1 MPTIK
6 LGRLELN
13 CAMAS
18 DTSVFRRNIRS
29 ILKWTIY
36 ALLLLAAY
44 IAGQNP
50 FVLNL
55 FGVRP
60 VLILPVAISVAMFE
74 HEFTGGIFA
83 AAAGIL
89 WGISSDTVFGYYAIV
104 LLVLGA
110 AAGLICSYGLSPNL
124 LTALLLSFGASLITG
139 LLDFFFQYVL
149 WGYNGLGRFFLTSM
163 LPTILITAFF
173 ILPIYYLV
181 RLINGRLQLPK

>member
-1 MPTIK
+1 
-6 LGRLELN
+6 
-13 CAMAS
+13 MAS

-60 VLILPVAISVAMFE
+60 ILILPVAISVAMFE
-74 HEFTGGIFA
+74 HEFSGAIFA

-89 WGISSDTVFGYYAIV
+89 WGISSDTVFGYYAII

-124 LTALLLSFGASLITG
+124 LTALLLSFGASMITG
-139 LLDFFFQYVL
+139 LLDFFFLYVL
-149 WGYNGLGRFFLTSM
+149 WGYNGLSRFFLTSM
-163 LPTILITAFF
+163 LPTILVTAFF
-173 ILPIYYLV
+173 IIPFYYLV
-181 RLINGRLQLPK
+181 RLINGKLQLPK